1 MPPAPSSIAVI
12 IPYRFVPPQNGG
24 HHAAFGFCEA
34 LAQERDT
41 VVISTTNNIKDNL
54 PFRLELLFSDRFY
67 KYFNPLIILRLW
79 RFFYKGNIKT
89 CIIQQP
95 FFGLIALPVCR
106 MLRIRF
112 IVYVHNIEFQRFKTI
127 SKWWWR
133 LLYPIERIIY
143 RAADYLLFISSD
155 DLEASIP
162 IFKLDPEK
170 CAPMP
175 YGTRLSEMPGDRI
188 YARQQIIK
196 RHHYNKEELLILFF
210 GPQSYQP
217 NLDAVERIIYHINPI
232 LLQKTDFAYRILI
245 CGGGLPEHYK
255 RLVDYKIQYIDYL
268 GFVENIDIYIKAVDI
283 VLNPINTGGGVKTKV
298 IEAIALGTTV
308 ISSRT
313 GAKGID
319 ANACGE
325 KLIIVEDE
333 DNQAFVKEI
342 LALQQ
347 QKEKAVPATF
357 YKAYNWERNIQNI
370 FKKLNIIKSM

>member
-41 VVISTTNNIKDNL
+41 VVISTTNNIKDKL

-67 KYFNPLIILRLW
+67 KYFNPLIIFRLW
-79 RFFYKGNIKT
+79 QFFYKENIKT

-127 SKWWWR
+127 GKWWWR

-155 DLEASIP
+155 DLKAAIP

-175 YGTRLSEMPGDRI
+175 YGTRLSEMPDDHEE
-188 YARQQIIK
+188 AHQVIIK

-232 LLQKTDFAYRILI
+232 LLQKADFRYRILI

-255 RLVDYKIQYIDYL
+255 KLADYKIQRVDYL
-268 GFVENIDIYIKAVDI
+268 GFVENIDMYIKAADI
-283 VLNPINTGGGVKTKV
+283 VLNPVNTGGGVKTKV

-319 ANACGE
+319 AKACGE
-325 KLIIVEDE
+325 KLIIAEDE
-333 DNQAFVKEI
+333 DNQAFVESIIKLYQQNVKE
-342 LALQQ
+342 
-347 QKEKAVPATF
+347 VPTAF
-357 YKAYNWERNIQNI
+357 YQIYSWKNNIQRMLDK
-370 FKKLNIIKSM
+370 F